1 MKMTLHI
8 DEALL
13 ERVAAIYG
21 CESKTAAVALALG
34 EMERRHTLKR
44 YADRG
49 LGFSAEELREAVDP
63 DYDLMAT
70 RHGSA
75 PGRNAKSATAIKS
88 TKAHGRNR
96 AR

>member
-13 ERVAAIYG
+13 DRVTAIYG

-34 EMERRHTLKR
+34 ELERRHTLKR
-44 YADRG
+44 YAERG
-49 LGFSAEELREAVDP
+49 LGFTPDELRESLDP
-63 DYDLMAT
+63 SYDLMAT
-70 RHGSA
+70 RYGTLA
-75 PGRNAKSATAIKS
+75 PAAGPRVPAASKP
-88 TKAHGRNR
+88 HGRRR

>member
-13 ERVAAIYG
+13 DRVTAIYG

-34 EMERRHTLKR
+34 ELERRHKLR
-44 YADRG
+44 GYADRG
-49 LGFSAEELREAVDP
+49 LGLSAAELREAVDP
-63 DYDLMAT
+63 TYDLMAT
-70 RHGSA
+70 RYGTA
-75 PGRNAKSATAIKS
+75 AAATAKS
-88 TKAHGRNR
+88 HGRRR

>member
-13 ERVAAIYG
+13 DRVTAIYG

-34 EMERRHTLKR
+34 EMERRHTLR
-44 YADRG
+44 NYADKG
-49 LGFSAEELREAVDP
+49 LGLTADELREAVDP
-63 DYDLMAT
+63 GYDLTASRYGT
-70 RHGSA
+70 TAKA
-75 PGRNAKSATAIKS
+75 PSKT
-88 TKAHGRNR
+88 HGRRR